1 MPDIDVKPRS
11 RVVTDG
17 IEATT
22 SRGMLRAV
30 GMGDEDW
37 EKPQIG
43 IASSWNEITPCNLSL
58 DRLAQGAKEGV
69 HSGGGY
75 PLQFGTISVSDGIS
89 MGHEGMHFS
98 LVSRE
103 VIADS
108 VETVVNA
115 ERLDGTVLL
124 AGCDKSLPGML
135 MAAARLDLASVFLYA
150 GSVMPGYVKQ
160 ADGTMKEVTIIDS
173 FEGVGACK
181 AGTMSEEELK
191 KIECAIVPGEGAC
204 GGMYTANTM
213 ASVAEAL
220 GMSLPGSAAPPS
232 ADRRRDYYA
241 HRSGEAVVNMLRHG
255 ITARQILTKEAF
267 ENAIAV
273 AMALGGSTNVVLHLL
288 AIAHEAEV
296 ELSLDDFNRI
306 GSKVP
311 HLADMKPFGKY
322 VMVDV
327 DRNGGIPVI
336 MKALLDAGL
345 LHGDVMTVTGKTLAE
360 NLAEIDPPALDGEVF
375 RTLDNPIHATGGL
388 TILQGSFAPEGA
400 VVKTAGFDAE
410 VFEGPARVF
419 DRERAAM
426 DALTEGQIQKGDVV
440 VIRYEGP
447 KGGPGMREMLAIT
460 AAIKGAGLG
469 KDVLLLTDGRFSGGT
484 TGLCIGHIAPEA
496 VDAGPV
502 AFVRDGDRIRV
513 DIAARSLD
521 LLVDDAE
528 LEAREQAG
536 PRCPRAT
543 PAESSRSSRSSSS
556 PPPRARSRASVD
568 TRTIATSPG
577 KEHLMPTEATPL
589 SAAAGARRTP
599 EILTGS
605 GAVLR
610 TLEHLGITDVFG
622 LPGGAII
629 PFYDELMASTTIRH
643 VLVRHEQG
651 AGHAAE
657 GYASASGKV
666 GVAIATSGPGA
677 TNLVTAIA
685 DAYMDSVPF
694 IAITGQVF
702 STLMGTDAFQEAD
715 IVGITMPITK
725 HSFLV
730 TDPAD
735 VPATLAAA
743 HLIATTGRPGPVLVD
758 ITKDAQ
764 QKSAPYVWPPKIDL
778 PGYRPVTKAHGKQ
791 IAAAAQLLAE
801 AERPVLYVG
810 GGVVRSGATAELL
823 RFAEAT
829 GAPVVTTLMARG
841 AFPDSHPQH
850 LGMPGMH
857 GTVPAVLGLQDS
869 DLIIALGAR
878 FDDRV
883 TGKADEFA
891 PNAKVV
897 HVDIDP
903 AEISK
908 IRFADVPIVGDAR
921 EVLVDLLDAWNGV
934 PADERASTADWWTK
948 LDQLRTDF
956 PLGYAEPTDGLLAP
970 QAIIRRIG
978 ELSGPR
984 PCTPPVSVSTR
995 CGRRSSSS
1003 TSGRTPG

>member
-160 ADGTMKEVTIIDS
+160 ADGSFKEVTIIDS

-181 AGTMSEEELK
+181 AGTMTEAELK
-191 KIECAIVPGEGAC
+191 EIECAIVPGEGAC

-241 HRSGEAVVNMLRHG
+241 RRSGEAVVNMLRLG
-255 ITARQILTKEAF
+255 LTARQILTKEAF

-336 MKALLDAGL
+336 MKALLEAGL

-360 NLAEIDPPALDGEVF
+360 NLAEIDPPELDGEVF
-375 RTLDNPIHATGGL
+375 RKLDNPIHATGGL
-388 TILQGSFAPEGA
+388 TILKGSFAPEGA

-426 DALTEGQIQKGDVV
+426 DALTEGKIAKGDVV

-528 LEAREQAG
+528 LEARRAG
-536 PRCPRAT
+536 WAPL
-543 PAESSRSSRSSSS
+543 
-556 PPPRARSRASVD
+556 PPRY
-568 TRTIATSPG
+568 TRGVLA
-577 KEHLMPTEATPL
+577 KFAKLVQ
-589 SAAAGARRTP
+589 SAAK
-599 EILTGS
+599 
-605 GAVLR
+605 GAV
-610 TLEHLGITDVFG
+610 
-622 LPGGAII
+622 
-629 PFYDELMASTTIRH
+629 
-643 VLVRHEQG
+643 
-651 AGHAAE
+651 
-657 GYASASGKV
+657 
-666 GVAIATSGPGA
+666 
-677 TNLVTAIA
+677 
-685 DAYMDSVPF
+685 
-694 IAITGQVF
+694 TG
-702 STLMGTDAFQEAD
+702 
-715 IVGITMPITK
+715 
-725 HSFLV
+725 
-730 TDPAD
+730 
-735 VPATLAAA
+735 
-743 HLIATTGRPGPVLVD
+743 
-758 ITKDAQ
+758 
-764 QKSAPYVWPPKIDL
+764 
-778 PGYRPVTKAHGKQ
+778 
-791 IAAAAQLLAE
+791 
-801 AERPVLYVG
+801 
-810 GGVVRSGATAELL
+810 
-823 RFAEAT
+823 
-829 GAPVVTTLMARG
+829 
-841 AFPDSHPQH
+841 
-850 LGMPGMH
+850 
-857 GTVPAVLGLQDS
+857 
-869 DLIIALGAR
+869 
-878 FDDRV
+878 
-883 TGKADEFA
+883 
-891 PNAKVV
+891 
-897 HVDIDP
+897 
-903 AEISK
+903 
-908 IRFADVPIVGDAR
+908 
-921 EVLVDLLDAWNGV
+921 
-934 PADERASTADWWTK
+934 
-948 LDQLRTDF
+948 
-956 PLGYAEPTDGLLAP
+956 
-970 QAIIRRIG
+970 
-978 ELSGPR
+978 
-984 PCTPPVSVSTR
+984 
-995 CGRRSSSS
+995 
-1003 TSGRTPG
+1003 